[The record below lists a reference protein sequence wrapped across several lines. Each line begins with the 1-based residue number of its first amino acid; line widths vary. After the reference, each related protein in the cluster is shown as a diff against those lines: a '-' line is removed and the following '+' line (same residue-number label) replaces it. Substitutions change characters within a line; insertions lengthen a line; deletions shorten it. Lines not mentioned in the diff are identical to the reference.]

1 MNQMSAENFKK
12 EFDAVCRNIRIY
24 PETKHA
30 LELVVV
36 WGNSTSEAARRC
48 GVTRQTVCRAMK
60 KFVVEW
66 TNPPDELSVVSY
78 LGRGDMCE
86 F

>member
-1 MNQMSAENFKK
+1 MDTESFKN
-12 EFDAVCRNIRIY
+12 EFDAVCSNIRIY
-24 PETKHA
+24 PETKRA

-36 WGNSTSEAARRC
+36 WGDSTSEAAKRC

-66 TNPPDELSVVSY
+66 TSPPEKLSVLRYISQ
-78 LGRGDMCE
+78 RNRHK
-86 F
+86 FQR

>member
-1 MNQMSAENFKK
+1 MGAQNFKN
-12 EFDAVCRNIRIY
+12 EFDAVCSNIRIY
-24 PETKHA
+24 PETKRA

-36 WGNSTSEAARRC
+36 WGSSTSEAARRC

-66 TNPPDELSVVSY
+66 TSPPGKLSVLSY
-78 LGRGDMCE
+78 ISQRNMLKFHR
-86 F
+86 

>member
-1 MNQMSAENFKK
+1 MDTENFKN
-12 EFDAVCRNIRIY
+12 EFDAVCSHIRIY
-24 PETKHA
+24 PKTKRA

-36 WGNSTSEAARRC
+36 WGSSASEASRRC

-66 TNPPDELSVVSY
+66 TSPPSELSVASY
-78 LGRGDMCE
+78 LAKRNLHE
-86 F
+86 FHG